1 MNIVSQRDPRWS
13 NITLGTSGT
22 IGQYGCTITS
32 LGYLVGLTPDKVN
45 ERMNAVGGYANG
57 NLVIWTKIQEAI
69 GVTCY
74 RYYGW
79 DNQKV
84 LDAISANGAVLGEV
98 DGAAIGGTG
107 KHWIVLTGNKMCQD
121 PWTGKERPTSDFS
134 FTGYTTVVFD
144 KSKLGNYVND
154 NIYRD
159 YDLTNKES
167 MKVCVDD
174 HIKVSEGFYVEK
186 TQYESIKGQLTA
198 LTTQNEELGKKLGDT
213 TASLTT
219 ANTALKTTQESLAKE
234 LASQHDWAEV
244 AEKAQDERDI
254 QRDFSE
260 SVLSQMENDLKI
272 TTSSSTK
279 EERLAVI
286 LTTATSN
293 AELEN
298 KYQNKITS
306 LEDENSRL
314 LLMTKP
320 IAEMT
325 VGQIILQLIS
335 SIFGGKNGTNSVPK

>member
-1 MNIVSQRDPRWS
+1 MIVSQRDPKWS
-13 NITLGTSGT
+13 SIKLGTSDVT
-22 IGQYGCTITS
+22 IGGYGCTITA
-32 LGYLVGLTPDKVN
+32 LGFLVGLTPDKVN

-98 DGAAIGGTG
+98 DAKAIGGTG
-107 KHWIVLTGNKMCQD
+107 KHWLVLIGDKKVQD
-121 PWTGKERPTSDFS
+121 PWTGAKRPTSDFS

-174 HIKVSEGFYVEK
+174 HIKVAEGVYVEK
-186 TQYESIKGQLTA
+186 TKYELLKGQFTSLTS
-198 LTTQNEELGKKLGDT
+198 QNEDLSKKLGDAT
-213 TASLTT
+213 TDLNT
-219 ANTALKTTQESLAKE
+219 ANAALKTTQESLAKE

-244 AEKAQDERDI
+244 AEKAQAERDT

-286 LTTATSN
+286 LATATSN
-293 AELEN
+293 SELET
-298 KYQNKITS
+298 KYQSKILALETENKK
-306 LEDENSRL
+306 LVAL
-314 LLMTKP
+314 KKP
-320 IAEMT
+320 LAK
-325 VGQIILQLIS
+325 VS
-335 SIFGGKNGTNSVPK
+335 FKVS